1 MSQLL
6 AFQQQWCLTHWGD
19 PGVNVWGPP
28 NPAQGWEQES
38 SGLPVAGTACVP
50 GARQAC
56 PMSWHLIHGAC
67 VPDEETKLQR
77 GGWETGT

>member
-28 NPAQGWEQES
+28 TQPRVGNKNPQGYQ
-38 SGLPVAGTACVP
+38 LLAPPVCQVP
-50 GARQAC
+50 G
-56 PMSWHLIHGAC
+56 
-67 VPDEETKLQR
+67 KLAP
-77 GGWETGT
+77 